1 MKEKSHD
8 GLYDRIKELMRKKN
22 NGSDDDEKEEPIR
35 DLAKESKITSAKEKR
50 QAFIDR
56 LREQAK
62 ADENVETTETGSIKS
77 REQGIE
83 RSRYTKR
90 YEGMDDIP
98 GITDSEIWKTKADFC
113 KDQQILIR
121 HIVEMEAVK
130 MGIPSP
136 KIIFEKLDE
145 KEESLGFYDH
155 DAKEIVINSITDG
168 AIKHNNLLEVIDT
181 ATHEL
186 RHSYQYRM
194 LDNPERFPHINTI
207 VKQYF
212 AYEEDIYPDEE
223 RQRTKEGFLEYLA
236 NALEVDARRYA
247 DESTLYY
254 SGKTLSEIRQLKHV
268 IDEPVRNQILLG
280 LRDEVP
286 NGNNPLMAVGN
297 DFDFFKKEKSKRL
310 QQNNLHNKKII
321 GNEKGMVSSM
331 AGWSGGTDLSEG
343 AQQAA
348 AKQYMMVVQNIQ
360 SNCENMIRVFEQRIK
375 EHPYKQLQHV
385 ANTFINLHNSD
396 VPKAIKEAIQEW
408 SSSDESFSKLLQDLD
423 EDCSQESIAAAE
435 KLQDSLK
442 EQVDSYF
449 TNISEIAI
457 NKAIQVNEEVM
468 REDQAF
474 VDSWL
479 KSLSALK
486 GQWKTRFEGYSEE
499 NAIYANMISMVVSTF
514 NNVETVYEAARADI
528 TTIADTF
535 KEKRKDNIDRAI
547 KKGENIFS
555 DIKDTRDIFQNARK
569 KKK

>member
-1 MKEKSHD
+1 MKEKSHN

-155 DAKEIVINSITDG
+155 DAKEIVINSSTDG

-223 RQRTKEGFLEYLA
+223 RQRTEEGFLEYLA

-286 NGNNPLMAVGN
+286 SGNNPLMAVGN

-360 SNCENMIRVFEQRIK
+360 SNCENMIRVFEQRIN

-385 ANTFINLHNSD
+385 ANTFINLHNND
-396 VPKAIKEAIQEW
+396 VPKAIKEAIQKW

-423 EDCSQESIAAAE
+423 EDCSQESITAAE

-486 GQWKTRFEGYSEE
+486 GQWKTRFEDYSEE
-499 NAIYANMISMVVSTF
+499 NAIYANMISMIVNTF

-528 TTIADTF
+528 TTVADTF

-555 DIKDTRDIFQNARK
+555 DIKDSRDIFQSLRRK
-569 KKK
+569 KM

>member
-1 MKEKSHD
+1 M
-8 GLYDRIKELMRKKN
+8 
-22 NGSDDDEKEEPIR
+22 
-35 DLAKESKITSAKEKR
+35 
-50 QAFIDR
+50 
-56 LREQAK
+56 
-62 ADENVETTETGSIKS
+62 
-77 REQGIE
+77 
-83 RSRYTKR
+83 
-90 YEGMDDIP
+90 
-98 GITDSEIWKTKADFC
+98 
-113 KDQQILIR
+113 ILI
-121 HIVEMEAVK
+121 
-130 MGIPSP
+130 
-136 KIIFEKLDE
+136 
-145 KEESLGFYDH
+145 
-155 DAKEIVINSITDG
+155 
-168 AIKHNNLLEVIDT
+168 
-181 ATHEL
+181 
-186 RHSYQYRM
+186 
-194 LDNPERFPHINTI
+194 
-207 VKQYF
+207 
-212 AYEEDIYPDEE
+212 
-223 RQRTKEGFLEYLA
+223 
-236 NALEVDARRYA
+236 
-247 DESTLYY
+247 
-254 SGKTLSEIRQLKHV
+254 
-268 IDEPVRNQILLG
+268 
-280 LRDEVP
+280 
-286 NGNNPLMAVGN
+286 
-297 DFDFFKKEKSKRL
+297 FFKKEKSKRL

>member
-1 MKEKSHD
+1 MKEKSHN

-50 QAFIDR
+50 QAFIDH

-98 GITDSEIWKTKADFC
+98 GITDSEIWKTKANFC

-130 MGIPSP
+130 MGIPNP

-155 DAKEIVINSITDG
+155 DAKEMVINSSTDG

-223 RQRTKEGFLEYLA
+223 RQRTEEGFLEYLA

-297 DFDFFKKEKSKRL
+297 DFDFF
-310 QQNNLHNKKII
+310 
-321 GNEKGMVSSM
+321 
-331 AGWSGGTDLSEG
+331 
-343 AQQAA
+343 
-348 AKQYMMVVQNIQ
+348 
-360 SNCENMIRVFEQRIK
+360 
-375 EHPYKQLQHV
+375 
-385 ANTFINLHNSD
+385 
-396 VPKAIKEAIQEW
+396 QE
-408 SSSDESFSKLLQDLD
+408 
-423 EDCSQESIAAAE
+423 
-435 KLQDSLK
+435 
-442 EQVDSYF
+442 
-449 TNISEIAI
+449 
-457 NKAIQVNEEVM
+457 
-468 REDQAF
+468 
-474 VDSWL
+474 
-479 KSLSALK
+479 
-486 GQWKTRFEGYSEE
+486 
-499 NAIYANMISMVVSTF
+499 
-514 NNVETVYEAARADI
+514 
-528 TTIADTF
+528 
-535 KEKRKDNIDRAI
+535 RKV
-547 KKGENIFS
+547 
-555 DIKDTRDIFQNARK
+555 
-569 KKK
+569 

>member
-8 GLYDRIKELMRKKN
+8 GLYARIKELMRKKN

-35 DLAKESKITSAKEKR
+35 DLAKESKINSAKEKR
-50 QAFIDR
+50 QALIDR
-56 LREQAK
+56 LRAQAK
-62 ADENVETTETGSIKS
+62 TDEDAETTKTGYIKS
-77 REQGIE
+77 KEQGIE

-98 GITDSEIWKTKADFC
+98 GIIDSEIWKTKADFC
-113 KDQQILIR
+113 ENQQNLIR

-136 KIIFEKLDE
+136 KVIFEKLDE
-145 KEESLGFYDH
+145 EEESLGFYDH
-155 DAKEIVINSITDG
+155 DAREIVINSSTDG
-168 AIKHNNLLEVIDT
+168 AIRHNNLLEVIDT

-186 RHSYQYRM
+186 RHSYQYHM
-194 LDNPERFPHINTI
+194 IDNPERFPHINTI

-223 RQRTKEGFLEYLA
+223 RQRTEEGFLEYFT

-254 SGKTLSEIRQLKHV
+254 SGKTLSEIRQLKNV

-286 NGNNPLMAVGN
+286 NGSNPLMAVSN
-297 DFDFFKKEKSKRL
+297 DFDFFKKEKFKKL
-310 QQNNLHNKKII
+310 QQNNKKII
-321 GNEKGMVSSM
+321 ENEKGMGSSM

-343 AQQAA
+343 AQQEA
-348 AKQYMMVVQNIQ
+348 AKQYMLVVQNIQ

-423 EDCSQESIAAAE
+423 EDCSQESITAAE
-435 KLQDSLK
+435 KLQDSLR

-457 NKAIQVNEEVM
+457 DKAIQVNEEVM
-468 REDQAF
+468 RDDQAF
-474 VDSWL
+474 VNSWL

-528 TTIADTF
+528 TTVADVF

>member
-1 MKEKSHD
+1 MKEKSHN

-50 QAFIDR
+50 QAFIDH

-98 GITDSEIWKTKADFC
+98 GITDSEIWKTKANFC

-130 MGIPSP
+130 MGIPNP

-155 DAKEIVINSITDG
+155 DAKEMVINSSTDG

-223 RQRTKEGFLEYLA
+223 RQRTEEGFLEYLA

>member
-113 KDQQILIR
+113 NDQQILIR

-321 GNEKGMVSSM
+321 GNEKGMGSSM

-423 EDCSQESIAAAE
+423 EDCSQESITAAE
-435 KLQDSLK
+435 KLQDRLK